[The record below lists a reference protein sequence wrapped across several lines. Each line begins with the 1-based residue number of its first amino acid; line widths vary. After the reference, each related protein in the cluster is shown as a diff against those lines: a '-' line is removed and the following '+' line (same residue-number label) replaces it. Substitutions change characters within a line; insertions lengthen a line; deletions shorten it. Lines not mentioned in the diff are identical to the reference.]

1 MRKILTPLEL
11 KVMNILWGLEQ
22 AFVNDVLEAWN
33 EYPKPAYNTISTTL
47 RILAEKGFIHY
58 QAFGRTHR
66 YYPLISQSDYQK
78 NLMSNIIQNAFSGSV
93 SSLVSA
99 IVDNEYISD
108 AELAEIQELLNK
120 SRQ

>member
-1 MRKILTPLEL
+1 MSKILTPLEL

>member
-1 MRKILTPLEL
+1 MSKILTPLEL

-66 YYPLISQSDYQK
+66 YYPLISQPDYQK